1 MNVWDIVE
9 DPYPGMPELKW
20 RYYAPGGCIGYCKTK
35 KEAEASVA
43 HLKRRYRVRGS
54 IAWEK
59 FNFKRDSYV

>member
-43 HLKRRYRVRGS
+43 HLRKRLRLAQRGEFFGDYKLK
-54 IAWEK
+54 AGT
-59 FNFKRDSYV
+59 